1 MRAAI
6 VALLLLTG
14 CHRSEPQSI
23 MVFAAASL
31 TDALNEVGNAF
42 QEINPEFK
50 VIVSVGPT
58 SLLARQIQ
66 FGAPADVFMAADPVW
81 TTMLQDNGHLEGT
94 AHMILANRL
103 VVAGSSATP
112 QLASLEELIGAGR
125 IAIADPTHVPAGVYA
140 RTSLMCAGLWEK
152 LTPQVIPTLDVR
164 AAAVAVTSGAADLAI
179 IYATDV
185 GLEPKLKV
193 LMDWPQVCAP
203 DIVYAASVVSRTPDT
218 SAARAFVEF
227 AASAASDAIWEQFG
241 FIRDLE

>member
-1 MRAAI
+1 MRAAL

-14 CHRSEPQSI
+14 CHRDRPQNI

-31 TDALNEVGNAF
+31 TDALEVVERAF
-42 QEINPEFK
+42 EEAHPGIA
-50 VIVSVGPT
+50 VSVSVGPT

-81 TTMLQDNGHLEGT
+81 TTMLQDNGYLEGA
-94 AHMILANRL
+94 AHIILTNRL
-103 VVAGSSATP
+103 VVAGTSDSHK
-112 QLASLEELIGAGR
+112 LDSLDDLIGAGR

-140 RTSLMCAGLWEK
+140 RTSLSCAGLWEK
-152 LTPQVIPTLDVR
+152 LTSQVIPTLDVR

-185 GLEPKLKV
+185 GLEPQLNV
-193 LMDWPQVCAP
+193 LLDWPQGCAP
-203 DIVYAASVVSRTPDT
+203 DIAYAASVVSRSPD
-218 SAARAFVEF
+218 SLAARAFVAF
-227 AASAASDAIWEQFG
+227 TAGKASNALWEQFG